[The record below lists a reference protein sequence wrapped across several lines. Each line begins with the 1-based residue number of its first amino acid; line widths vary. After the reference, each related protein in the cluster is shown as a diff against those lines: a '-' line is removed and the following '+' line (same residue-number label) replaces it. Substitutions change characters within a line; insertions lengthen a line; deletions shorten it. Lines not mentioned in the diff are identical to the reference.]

1 MLSDMGVI
9 VNRRRVYGGKKLPYD
24 AEIEYLESTGS
35 QYIDTGIK
43 PDNTY
48 TFDTKIA
55 ALRDNYNCVYWGVRS
70 AGKPADYNKQ
80 CFCNSNTAGSGGVEA
95 KAIRLY
101 STAVTEKGNWTSG
114 IVPTLRTM
122 YSFTNMTV
130 VSTME
135 TMTYPITL
143 FAFNIIGT
151 VNTSIGICRI
161 GAFTAYS
168 SGIKVIELIP
178 VRVGNVGYMYDKV
191 SGKLFGNAGTGEFI
205 LGPDK

>member
-1 MLSDMGVI
+1 MGVI

-55 ALRDNYNCVYWGVRS
+55 ALRDNYNCVYWGARS
-70 AGKPADYNKQ
+70 AGSWQDYNKQ
-80 CFCNSNTAGSGGVEA
+80 CYCNSNTTGPINDYMQTIS
-95 KAIRLY
+95 LY
-101 STAVTEKGNWTSG
+101 STRVSSEEGNWTSG

-143 FAFNIIGT
+143 FAFNIKGT
-151 VNTSIGICRI
+151 VNTSAGICRI

>member
-1 MLSDMGVI
+1 MMI
-9 VNRRRVYGGKKLPYD
+9 NRRRVYGGSKKLPYD

-35 QYIDTGIK
+35 QYINTGIK

-70 AGKPADYNKQ
+70 AGTPGDFNKQ
-80 CFCNSNTAGSGGVEA
+80 CYCNSNTTDSADD
-95 KAIRLY
+95 KIRAISLY
-101 STAVTEKGNWTSG
+101 STAWTGEGNWTSG

-143 FAFNIIGT
+143 FAFNIKGT
-151 VNTSIGICRI
+151 VNTSMGICRI

-178 VRVGNVGYMYDKV
+178 VRVGTTGYMYDKV
-191 SGKLFGNAGTGEFI
+191 SGKIFGNAGTGAFI

>member
-1 MLSDMGVI
+1 MMI
-9 VNRRRVYGGKKLPYD
+9 NRRRVYGGSKKLPYD

-55 ALRDNYNCVYWGVRS
+55 ALQNNYNCVYWGVRS
-70 AGKPADYNKQ
+70 FGKASDYNNN
-80 CFCNSNTAGSGGVEA
+80 CFFNSNTSGSGGI
-95 KAIRLY
+95 KAFAFSLY
-101 STAVTEKGNWTSG
+101 STNAKEEGNWTSG

-151 VNTSIGICRI
+151 ANTSLGICRI

-178 VRVGNVGYMYDKV
+178 VRVGTTGYMYDKV
-191 SGKLFGNAGTGEFI
+191 SGQLFGNAGTGEFI

>member
-1 MLSDMGVI
+1 MGVI

-55 ALRDNYNCVYWGVRS
+55 ALRNNYNCVYWGVRS
-70 AGKPADYNKQ
+70 AGTAIDHKH
-80 CFCNSNTAGSGGVEA
+80 CFCNSNTTGSGGDMA
-95 KAIRLY
+95 YAFSLY
-101 STAVTEKGNWTSG
+101 STLAKPGEGNWTSG

-151 VNTSIGICRI
+151 ANTSLGICRI